1 MKKILFVMLLAVF
14 SVTAHADADT
24 AGFTVRLADGTE
36 YVFHAGDRPELLWE
50 GDSLFITTKTAQVA
64 VLRTAFK
71 GISANGGDPM
81 LVKNVSGGNSRVSW
95 NAKGQLTVEGLP
107 QGSTVI
113 VYDALG
119 RQCQQRVTTAN
130 GRVGMK
136 LSGLH
141 RGTYFVKID
150 NQPTIKIMLP

>member
-1 MKKILFVMLLAVF
+1 MMLLVAV
-14 SVTAHADADT
+14 SVTARADADSF
-24 AGFTVRLADGTE
+24 GFTVKMVDGTE
-36 YVFHAGDRPELLWE
+36 YVFQEGDRPELLWE

-71 GISANGGDPM
+71 GISVGGGDPM
-81 LVKNVSGGNSRVSW
+81 SVKKLSGGNSRVFW
-95 NAKGQLTVEGLP
+95 NSKGQLTVEGLP

-113 VYDALG
+113 VYDVLG
-119 RQCQQRVTTAN
+119 RQCQQRVSAAN

-136 LSGLH
+136 LTGLH